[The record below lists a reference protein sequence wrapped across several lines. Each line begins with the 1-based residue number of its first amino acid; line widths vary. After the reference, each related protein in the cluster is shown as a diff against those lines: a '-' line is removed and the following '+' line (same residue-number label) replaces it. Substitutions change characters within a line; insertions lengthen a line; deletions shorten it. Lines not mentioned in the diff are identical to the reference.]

1 MRTTHLGLDI
11 IKGIEEQQR
20 VLERLL
26 IYYISRQ
33 HTSGRA
39 RREEIQ
45 HVTPNTGELSKLR
58 GITGPSTRVRR
69 KGKNLSGSRCKRLS
83 VESLDESAHVVAALH
98 GAQELYRMHLIDQRA
113 LRLSCTTTF
122 TDKGAHQHAYS
133 HNMEHLLNMH
143 HRNAL

>member
-26 IYYISRQ
+26 IYHISRQ

-45 HVTPNTGELSKLR
+45 HVTPNTGDLSKLR
-58 GITGPSTRVRR
+58 DITGPSTRVRR
-69 KGKNLSGSRCKRLS
+69 EGKNLSSSRGKRLG
-83 VESLDESAHVVAALH
+83 VEGLDESAHVVAALH

-133 HNMEHLLNMH
+133 NNRERLINMH
-143 HRNAL
+143 HRKTL